1 MSPLRMPQLNEIIVA
16 GRLTSDPEVSETT
29 NGTQRGYCRIAVN
42 RSFQRNGE
50 WDEETSFF
58 NVVAWAGTAER
69 LEKLKKG
76 APVVI
81 NGRLRSYDPGEDD
94 EGNRRPTVVE
104 ITAQRIQHVSYDED
118 KTGSGG
124 STADE
129 DAPF

>member
-50 WDEETSFF
+50 
-58 NVVAWAGTAER
+58 WAGTAER

-118 KTGSGG
+118 KAGSGG